1 MITIL
6 ILIAVILYVAL
17 QLEDRFKI
25 PSPLSLI
32 GLSFLVHYFFQGS
45 YLTED
50 PEHFAE
56 LVLLLLPVLLIAD
69 AMELK
74 VEDLKKH
81 GLSLFYLA
89 VVAVALSVVVALM
102 TSDWMFGQYHLSTAA
117 IIVMFSMVLAT
128 DPVSVISIFS
138 KFSLPHELK
147 ILAEGESLFN
157 DATALIVFVFIGLY
171 ALGGGEI
178 TAGYIIETSLFVVLG
193 SAILGVFFG
202 YIGLN
207 LLKTT
212 ENRIAEL
219 MVLLVT
225 GYAGFELAEH
235 FYTLLNLLG
244 GHSHRHMSGI
254 LTCIFAAIT
263 VNHFMTKELAQSDRE
278 INEQEEKLEGDN
290 KNNRSHLAT
299 SAGLNALRVTIEERS
314 RHLRSKEDV
323 QLMALVANT
332 LLFIAMAEIIDL
344 QLLWQYKIE
353 ILWMFLA
360 TTVIRALMMAKFA
373 LLTKHT
379 SKMRTVNYRWWA
391 VLTFAGIKGGL
402 SIVMLMMIPPTFEH
416 FEMFKAIVIGVVL
429 LSTFIYSV
437 ILIAVIALYS
447 DEFAREVA
455 EEKAEKKAAHAET
468 H

>member
-32 GLSFLVHYFFQGS
+32 GLSFLVHYFFQGA

-74 VEDLKKH
+74 VADLKKH
-81 GLSLFYLA
+81 GLSLFYLS

-102 TSDWMFGQYHLSTAA
+102 TSDWMFGQYNLSTAA
-117 IIVMFSMVLAT
+117 IILMFSMVLAT

-171 ALGGGEI
+171 ALDGGVI
-178 TAGYIIETSLFVVLG
+178 STGYIIETSLFVVLG
-193 SAILGVFFG
+193 SALLGVLFG
-202 YIGLN
+202 YAGLN

-219 MVLLVT
+219 MILIVT

-235 FYTLLNLLG
+235 FYAILNLLG
-244 GHSHRHMSGI
+244 GHSHKHMSGI

-263 VNHFMTKELAQSDRE
+263 VNHFMTKELAESDRE
-278 INEQEEKLEGDN
+278 INAQEEELEGNSKN
-290 KNNRSHLAT
+290 KESKLIT
-299 SAGLNALRVTIEERS
+299 TAGLNALRVTIEERS
-314 RHLRSKEDV
+314 RHVRSKEDV

-344 QLLWQYKIE
+344 QLLWQYKTE
-353 ILWMFLA
+353 ILLMFLA
-360 TTVIRALMMAKFA
+360 TTIIRAVMMAKFA
-373 LLTKHT
+373 FLTKQT
-379 SKMRTVNYRWWA
+379 SKMRSINYRWWA

-437 ILIAVIALYS
+437 ILIGVIALYK

-455 EEKAEKKAAHAET
+455 EEKLLHAKE

>member
-1 MITIL
+1 MISML
-6 ILIAVILYVAL
+6 IMIAVILYVAL
-17 QLEDRFKI
+17 QLEDRLKI

-32 GLSFLVHYFFQGS
+32 GLSFLAHYLFKGA
-45 YLTED
+45 YLTGD

-74 VEDLKKH
+74 VEELKTH
-81 GLSLFYLA
+81 GLSLFFLA
-89 VVAVALSVVVALM
+89 VVAVALSVVVALL
-102 TSDWMFGQYHLSTAA
+102 TSDWFFGQYHLSTAA

-138 KFSLPHELK
+138 KFALPHELK

-157 DATALIVFVFIGLY
+157 DATALIVFVFVGLY
-171 ALGGGEI
+171 ALGGGEL
-178 TAGYIIETSLFVVLG
+178 TFGYVVETSLFVVLG
-193 SAILGVFFG
+193 SAALGVVFG

-225 GYAGFELAEH
+225 GYAGFEMAEH
-235 FYTLLNLLG
+235 FYALLNLLG
-244 GHSHRHMSGI
+244 AHSHKHMSGI

-263 VNHFMTKELAQSDRE
+263 VNHFMTRALAQDDRE
-278 INEQEEKLEGDN
+278 INAQEEALESGSSKQRAN
-290 KNNRSHLAT
+290 ITA
-299 SAGLNALRVTIEERS
+299 AGLAALRVTIEERA

-332 LLFIAMAEIIDL
+332 LLFIAMAEIIDIK
-344 QLLWQYKIE
+344 LLWQYKTE
-353 ILWMFLA
+353 ILMMFLA
-360 TTVIRALMMAKFA
+360 TTLIRAAMMAKFA
-373 LLTKHT
+373 LIATK
-379 SKMRTVNYRWWA
+379 SSRMRSVNYRWWA

-402 SIVMLMMIPPTFEH
+402 SVVMLMMIPPSFEH

-429 LSTFIYSV
+429 LSTFIYSF
-437 ILIAVIALYS
+437 ILIGVIALYKE
-447 DEFAREVA
+447 EFAREVEA
-455 EEKAEKKAAHAET
+455 EQAAHAEG
-468 H
+468 

>member
-1 MITIL
+1 MITML
-6 ILIAVILYVAL
+6 ILVAVILYVAL
-17 QLEDRFKI
+17 QLEDRLKI

-32 GLSFLVHYFFQGS
+32 ALSFLAHYVFQDTA
-45 YLTED
+45 LTEN
-50 PEHFAE
+50 PQHFAD

-74 VEDLKKH
+74 VKDLKTH

-89 VVAVALSVVVALM
+89 VVAVALSVVVALL
-102 TSDWMFGQYHLSTAA
+102 TSDWMFGQYNLSTAA
-117 IIVMFSMVLAT
+117 IILMFSMVLAT

-157 DATALIVFVFIGLY
+157 DATALIVFVFVGLY
-171 ALGGGEI
+171 ALGGGVI
-178 TAGYIIETSLFVVLG
+178 STGYIIETSVFVVLG
-193 SAILGVFFG
+193 SAILGAFFG
-202 YIGLN
+202 YLGLN

-219 MVLLVT
+219 MILLIT

-235 FYTLLNLLG
+235 FYAVLNLLG
-244 GHSHRHMSGI
+244 AHSHKHMSGI

-263 VNHFMTKELAQSDRE
+263 VNHFMTKEVAQSERDIDAQAE
-278 INEQEEKLEGDN
+278 QMTNESSS
-290 KNNRSHLAT
+290 SHSRAMT
-299 SAGLNALRVTIEERS
+299 AAGLSALRITIEERA

-344 QLLWQYKIE
+344 QLLWHYKME
-353 ILWMFLA
+353 ILLMFLA
-360 TTVIRALMMAKFA
+360 TTIIRAVMMAKFA
-373 LLTKHT
+373 YITNRT
-379 SKMRTVNYRWWA
+379 SKMRAVNYRWWA

-402 SIVMLMMIPPTFEH
+402 SIVMLMMIPPTFDH
-416 FEMFKAIVIGVVL
+416 FEMFKAIVIGVIL
-429 LSTFIYSV
+429 LSTFIYSA

-447 DEFAREVA
+447 EEFAHEV
-455 EEKAEKKAAHAET
+455 EMERST
-468 H
+468 HGAGD

>member
-1 MITIL
+1 MISM
-6 ILIAVILYVAL
+6 LIAISVILYAAL

-32 GLSFLVHYFFQGS
+32 GLSFVYHYIFQGS
-45 YLTED
+45 DLTGD

-89 VVAVALSVVVALM
+89 VVAVALSVVVALL
-102 TSDWMFGQYHLSTAA
+102 TSDLFFGQYHLSTAA

-147 ILAEGESLFN
+147 FLAEGESLFN
-157 DATALIVFVFIGLY
+157 DATALIVFVFVGLY

-178 TAGYIIETSLFVVLG
+178 TPGYIVETSMFVVLG
-193 SAILGVFFG
+193 SALLGVGFG
-202 YIGLN
+202 FIGLN

-219 MVLLVT
+219 MILLVT
-225 GYAGFELAEH
+225 GYAGFELAEN
-235 FYTLLNLLG
+235 FYALLNLFG
-244 GHSHRHMSGI
+244 AHSHKHMSGI

-263 VNHFMTKELAQSDRE
+263 VNHYMTKEIEHDDDEISAQE
-278 INEQEEKLEGDN
+278 EALEQEESGKRRRGVTI
-290 KNNRSHLAT
+290 KA
-299 SAGLNALRVTIEERS
+299 LNALRITIEERA

-344 QLLWQYKIE
+344 DLLWRYKTE
-353 ILWMFLA
+353 IIMMFLA
-360 TTVIRALMMAKFA
+360 TSVIRAAMMGTFA
-373 LLTKHT
+373 VITNQT
-379 SKMRTVNYRWWA
+379 RKMRNVNFRWWI

-402 SIVMLMMIPPTFEH
+402 SVVMLMMIPHDFEH

-429 LSTFIYSV
+429 LSTFIYSA
-437 ILIAVIALYS
+437 ILIAAIAFFQK
-447 DEFAREVA
+447 EFTREV
-455 EEKAEKKAAHAET
+455 EEERAGIVEGKW
-468 H
+468 

>member
-1 MITIL
+1 MITML
-6 ILIAVILYVAL
+6 ITIAVILYSAL

-32 GLSFLVHYFFQGS
+32 GLSFLAHYLFQGA

-50 PEHFAE
+50 SEHFAK
-56 LVLLLLPVLLIAD
+56 LVVLLLPVLLIAD

-81 GLSLFYLA
+81 AFSLFYLA
-89 VVAVALSVVVALM
+89 VVAVSLSVVVALL
-102 TSDWMFGQYHLSTAA
+102 TSDWLFGQYNLSTAA

-157 DATALIVFVFIGLY
+157 DATALIVFVFVGLY
-171 ALGGGEI
+171 ALEGGEI
-178 TAGYIIETSLFVVLG
+178 TTGYIVETSLFVVLG
-193 SAILGVFFG
+193 SAALGVAFG
-202 YIGLN
+202 YAGLS

-219 MVLLVT
+219 MILLVT

-235 FYTLLNLLG
+235 FYALLNLLG
-244 GHSHRHMSGI
+244 AHSHRHMSGI

-263 VNHFMTKELAQSDRE
+263 VNHFMTKELAQDEFE
-278 INEQEEKLEGDN
+278 INAQEEALEDSS
-290 KNNRSHLAT
+290 KQHQSRSMTAT
-299 SAGLNALRVTIEERS
+299 TLSALRVTIEERA

-344 QLLWQYKIE
+344 QLLWQYKTE
-353 ILWMFLA
+353 ILMMFLA
-360 TTVIRALMMAKFA
+360 TTLIRAAMMAKFA
-373 LLTKHT
+373 FITNQT
-379 SKMRTVNYRWWA
+379 SKMRSVNYRWWA

-402 SIVMLMMIPPTFEH
+402 SVVMLMMIPPSFEH

-429 LSTFIYSV
+429 LSTFIYSA
-437 ILIAVIALYS
+437 ILIGVIALYS
-447 DEFAREVA
+447 EDFAREVA
-455 EEKAEKKAAHAET
+455 EEKAIHTEVR
-468 H
+468 

>member
-1 MITIL
+1 MITML
-6 ILIAVILYVAL
+6 ILIAVILYIAL
-17 QLEDRFKI
+17 QLEDRLKI

-32 GLSFLVHYFFQGS
+32 GLSFLAHYIFQDT
-45 YLTED
+45 YLTGD
-50 PEHFAE
+50 SEHFAE

-69 AMELK
+69 SMELD
-74 VEDLKKH
+74 VSDLKKH

-89 VVAVALSVVVALM
+89 VVAVALSVVFALF
-102 TSDWMFGQYHLSTAA
+102 TSDWFFGQYNLSTAA

-157 DATALIVFVFIGLY
+157 DATALIVFVFVGLY

-178 TAGYIIETSLFVVLG
+178 TTSYIIETSLFVVLG
-193 SAILGVFFG
+193 SAALGVVFG

-207 LLKTT
+207 LLKTS

-219 MVLLVT
+219 MILLVT
-225 GYAGFELAEH
+225 GYAGFEMAEH
-235 FYTLLNLLG
+235 FYALLNLLG
-244 GHSHRHMSGI
+244 GHSHKHMSGI

-263 VNHFMTKELAQSDRE
+263 VNHFMTKELEQDDLE
-278 INEQEEKLEGDN
+278 INAQEEALEHED
-290 KNNRSHLAT
+290 KKHRTRPITA
-299 SAGLNALRVTIEERS
+299 AGLNALRVTIEERA

-332 LLFIAMAEIIDL
+332 LLFVAMAEIIDL
-344 QLLWQYKIE
+344 QLLWQYKKE
-353 ILWMFLA
+353 ILLMFLA
-360 TTVIRALMMAKFA
+360 TTLIRALMMAQFA
-373 LLTKHT
+373 YITNQT
-379 SKMRTVNYRWWA
+379 DKMRNVDFRWWA

-402 SIVMLMMIPPTFEH
+402 SVVMLMMIPPTFEH

-437 ILIAVIALYS
+437 ILIAVIAKYS
-447 DEFAREVA
+447 DDFAREVA
-455 EEKAEKKAAHAET
+455 EERALHAES